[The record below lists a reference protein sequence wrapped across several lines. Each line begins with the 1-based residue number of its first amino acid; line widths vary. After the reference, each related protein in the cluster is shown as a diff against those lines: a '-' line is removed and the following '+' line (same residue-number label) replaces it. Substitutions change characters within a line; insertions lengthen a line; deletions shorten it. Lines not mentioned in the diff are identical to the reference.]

1 MNVRIVTD
9 SACDLRGDEVD
20 KLNIEVVPLSI
31 RFGDDEYTDRE
42 ELDVSE
48 FYRLLAESDA
58 LPETAA
64 PSPGRFA
71 QAFQRHLDAGATAI
85 VCINLSSAI
94 SATMQ
99 SAITAAGEF
108 EADIRIVDSKSI
120 TAGQGSIVLGAARL
134 AATGASA
141 DEVVATAE
149 SMSERTHVFGALDT
163 LENLQ
168 KGGRIGNAQALLGS
182 MLSIKP
188 IIDISSGAVEEA
200 GKQRTR
206 KKSLTWLRDKLG
218 DFDAIENLAIM
229 HGEAPDVE
237 QFVALLSEV
246 TEVSNARIEKIGP
259 VVGTHGGPR
268 VLGYAF
274 QVPE

>member
-1 MNVRIVTD
+1 
-9 SACDLRGDEVD
+9 
-20 KLNIEVVPLSI
+20 
-31 RFGDDEYTDRE
+31 
-42 ELDVSE
+42 
-48 FYRLLAESDA
+48 
-58 LPETAA
+58 
-64 PSPGRFA
+64 
-71 QAFQRHLDAGATAI
+71 
-85 VCINLSSAI
+85 
-94 SATMQ
+94 
-99 SAITAAGEF
+99 
-108 EADIRIVDSKSI
+108 
-120 TAGQGSIVLGAARL
+120 
-134 AATGASA
+134 
-141 DEVVATAE
+141 
-149 SMSERTHVFGALDT
+149 
-163 LENLQ
+163 
-168 KGGRIGNAQALLGS
+168 